1 MNLKKLIRIT
11 ALLVFSIL
19 ITANVTKADDSFDS
33 LLANRNAL
41 LRAGTPSYFDGDDYD
56 NRTRDPDYYLSRS
69 KAWRDLNDLDDTP
82 GLSPDDKYAKRI
94 NTTDSSDTTYIPRQ
108 YNVLTF
114 KAPENFNTYNPNNPS
129 DKANIYRHLHNLT
142 YLDRSYSW
150 VAAVPYPKGF
160 VITDHS
166 KPASFIIKNVA
177 YYDGSW
183 IDMVYTITLAGK
195 NGPDGRDDWTTYK
208 FDPSLPMNSSNVY
221 INIGPNIENWLN
233 VSVHSGGVYPR
244 NYPTA
249 RNGTIEASRWVT
261 DIRFVR
267 SGSTEADPDPDET
280 DETKYPAVQASGTYQ
295 IFNDNFRK
303 IIAIDKK
310 DLLNNGN
317 KVWSIDS
324 GSTLATTTNIRGRV
338 NSHNSDE
345 VEFWSTNGSNDAT
358 NTNNAFLYLFNKGKV
373 HFTVVRS
380 NAVDLYGIY
389 VGTSNNP
396 IVRAEVPYADMDT
409 TTNDLGV
416 IKDSSGTPITA
427 SATSN
432 IIYTP
437 QTVQFDVLQQFPV
450 QPPSKSVAPT
460 NFDVKGFRVPKYA
473 SIDLDS
479 IDVKSIKGD
488 SIDAILTNQYQSLTK
503 TNDSKYPN
511 DDVYNYSLD
520 TSSLVGRVF
529 KGIENKFIRAGL
541 NFKIDWDAKD
551 SNGDYLWKSGTIT
564 TSTSNGKRY
573 LVVPASVDS
582 IDVYRRD
589 GNGNKI
595 YETSTTTDANSG
607 NLKSAYYS
615 KVQIPQGK
623 YEFNYQTTSN
633 ATIPGKTTTTVA
645 HEIGQNYD
653 ISDQVNKYITDSNH
667 KDYEFDHA
675 VVDGKTINTF
685 KDLQKEL
692 KSIPYTYN
700 NNTAKKIDL
709 YYNPAV
715 SRVTFHYWDLND
727 AGTKPPVK
735 VDPVNYYQSTPTP
748 TNLPTDIFTLA
759 ASSTN
764 ANYTIGEW
772 NKSVEEEL
780 PSGTSIVDQYNPTP
794 SDKDAPAPA
803 IKDHRFLGYYQ
814 YTVGATTADFH
825 PYNDKEKD
833 KTKNNAW
840 ANINYTQ
847 DNNQVIVF
855 VYSSLDSRVL
865 TVGSN
870 IDFGKGTTVDTN
882 RVNKDEFNLS
892 LVDNFAYADPTMTW
906 PTRNWVLSVS
916 AANIKNERGT
926 FAPLG
931 STIKFDDPKDY
942 YAFKVNGNAITS
954 VNDSK
959 VTNAKKDFNSYYN
972 TINLDN
978 KPHTL
983 LKVADLQD
991 SSNTGLTGPLSKEE
1005 SLTFTWAPA
1014 KLHLKVPSD
1023 ISGGHYETTLNWT
1036 LTNSLN

>member
-1 MNLKKLIRIT
+1 M
-11 ALLVFSIL
+11 
-19 ITANVTKADDSFDS
+19 
-33 LLANRNAL
+33 
-41 LRAGTPSYFDGDDYD
+41 
-56 NRTRDPDYYLSRS
+56 
-69 KAWRDLNDLDDTP
+69 
-82 GLSPDDKYAKRI
+82 
-94 NTTDSSDTTYIPRQ
+94 
-108 YNVLTF
+108 
-114 KAPENFNTYNPNNPS
+114 
-129 DKANIYRHLHNLT
+129 
-142 YLDRSYSW
+142 
-150 VAAVPYPKGF
+150 
-160 VITDHS
+160 
-166 KPASFIIKNVA
+166 
-177 YYDGSW
+177 
-183 IDMVYTITLAGK
+183 
-195 NGPDGRDDWTTYK
+195 
-208 FDPSLPMNSSNVY
+208 
-221 INIGPNIENWLN
+221 
-233 VSVHSGGVYPR
+233 
-244 NYPTA
+244 
-249 RNGTIEASRWVT
+249 
-261 DIRFVR
+261 
-267 SGSTEADPDPDET
+267 
-280 DETKYPAVQASGTYQ
+280 
-295 IFNDNFRK
+295 
-303 IIAIDKK
+303 
-310 DLLNNGN
+310 
-317 KVWSIDS
+317 
-324 GSTLATTTNIRGRV
+324 
-338 NSHNSDE
+338 
-345 VEFWSTNGSNDAT
+345 
-358 NTNNAFLYLFNKGKV
+358 
-373 HFTVVRS
+373 
-380 NAVDLYGIY
+380 
-389 VGTSNNP
+389 
-396 IVRAEVPYADMDT
+396 PYADMDT

-906 PTRNWVLSVS
+906 
-916 AANIKNERGT
+916 
-926 FAPLG
+926 
-931 STIKFDDPKDY
+931 
-942 YAFKVNGNAITS
+942 
-954 VNDSK
+954 
-959 VTNAKKDFNSYYN
+959 
-972 TINLDN
+972 
-978 KPHTL
+978 
-983 LKVADLQD
+983 
-991 SSNTGLTGPLSKEE
+991 
-1005 SLTFTWAPA
+1005 
-1014 KLHLKVPSD
+1014 
-1023 ISGGHYETTLNWT
+1023 
-1036 LTNSLN
+1036 